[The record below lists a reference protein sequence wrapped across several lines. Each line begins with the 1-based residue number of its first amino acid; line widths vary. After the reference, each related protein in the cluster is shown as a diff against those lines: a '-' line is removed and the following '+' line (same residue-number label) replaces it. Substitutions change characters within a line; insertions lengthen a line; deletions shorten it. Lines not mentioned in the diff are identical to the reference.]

1 MCEEKSHNVPFAGWS
16 PRTARGVTQ
25 SESKG
30 LRTRGAGGINPSRGA
45 AKRRQDGPAHREAG
59 TKGKSYSFTFC
70 SLHSLKGLGDAPRP
84 WGGSS
89 AFQVRCSD
97 AHLTWK
103 HPHRHTRQRSSVWG
117 SWLVTLTPDLTITP
131 SVPHIDFLDLAC
143 AAPVARSSWPTVSSW
158 KIPSVP
164 RWPPGVLLP

>member
-84 WGGSS
+84 WGGSW
-89 AFQVRCSD
+89 AFLMFRCSS
-97 AHLTWK
+97 HLETPPQT
-103 HPHRHTRQRSSVWG
+103 HSAAIFSLG
-117 SWLVTLTPDLTITP
+117 SWLVMLTPDLTITP